1 MVQFTCKYYILK
13 ANKMKQVIKLILKKQ
28 FYISL
33 ILVGVLIFPVII
45 FGLPNFFDPSQ
56 CYIFCK

>member
-1 MVQFTCKYYILK
+1 MLQLYGRHYISKVNRMVQI
-13 ANKMKQVIKLILKKQ
+13 IKLILKKQ

-33 ILVGVLIFPVII
+33 ILVIALIFPVII
-45 FGLPNFFDPSQ
+45 FGLPNFFDSSQ